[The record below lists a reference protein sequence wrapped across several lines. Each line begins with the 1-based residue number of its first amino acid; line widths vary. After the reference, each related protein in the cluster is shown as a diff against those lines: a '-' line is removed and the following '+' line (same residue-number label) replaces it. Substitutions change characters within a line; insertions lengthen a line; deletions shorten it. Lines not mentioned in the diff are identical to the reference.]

1 VPILDREPLVAA
13 LTAFANTPK
22 FRCQEPPFRY
32 LNASSRTV
40 TQPLETALNHCA
52 VELRQLVQS
61 GGDPGA
67 FRRCLSNSLR
77 AVDKPFDT
85 EDREYLLYYYVRIGL
100 LLNRWL
106 YGFPLAMLLHLF
118 SRRQEVSLRGR
129 HRSRRFTFQ
138 GTV

>member
-1 VPILDREPLVAA
+1 VSILDREPLVAA

-85 EDREYLLYYYVRIGL
+85 EDREYLLYYYEQLADLVGIRIGL

-118 SRRQEVSLRGR
+118 SRR
-129 HRSRRFTFQ
+129 
-138 GTV
+138 